1 MKRNLRTILFFF
13 WLVFCL
19 LLSNIGFPRPQPA
32 QAQQPTGSIPT
43 VTSTP
48 LGPMVTVYENLEIIN
63 VYAGPDMYI
72 YPPVGVLLRGQ
83 SAPALGRSIDTNWIQ
98 IAYPGAPD
106 GVAWVYGP
114 WVSLSPGLLPTVTPP
129 PTPTPRATPVLDP
142 TLVASYLG
150 NLTPTRLPTFTP
162 APGLEIPQF
171 NPPTVSAPSF
181 PIGLAILIL
190 AVGGTLGMI
199 SVFTRRR

>member
-1 MKRNLRTILFFF
+1 MSNLRVKIVLIGIALCLSTLSLFF
-13 WLVFCL
+13 
-19 LLSNIGFPRPQPA
+19 PKTYPA

-48 LGPMVTVYENLEIIN
+48 LGPMVTVYENLEIVN

-83 SAPALGRSIDTNWIQ
+83 SAPALGRSADTNWIM

-106 GVAWVYGP
+106 GMAWVYGP

-129 PTPTPRATPVLDP
+129 PTPTPRSTPALDP

-162 APGLEIPQF
+162 APPLEVPQF
-171 NPPTVSAPSF
+171 DNPTTVSPSF
-181 PIGLAILIL
+181 PAGLVILVLI
-190 AVGGTLGMI
+190 VGGTLGMI

>member
-1 MKRNLRTILFFF
+1 MSNLRVKIVLIWVVLCLSLVSLLF
-13 WLVFCL
+13 
-19 LLSNIGFPRPQPA
+19 PKAQPA

-48 LGPMVTVYENLEIIN
+48 LGPMVTVYENLEIVN

-83 SAPALGRSIDTNWIQ
+83 SAPALGRSADTDWIM

-114 WVSLSPGLLPTVTPP
+114 WVSLSPGLLPTLTPP
-129 PTPTPRATPVLDP
+129 PTPTPRSTPALNP

-162 APGLEIPQF
+162 ASPLEVPQF
-171 NPPTVSAPSF
+171 DNPTTVSPSF
-181 PIGLAILIL
+181 PVGLVILVLI
-190 AVGGTLGMI
+190 VGGTLGMI

>member
-1 MKRNLRTILFFF
+1 MSNLRVKIVFIWVALCLFM
-13 WLVFCL
+13 LSL
-19 LLSNIGFPRPQPA
+19 LFPKTQPA
-32 QAQQPTGSIPT
+32 QAQQPTGSMPT

-48 LGPMVTVYENLEIIN
+48 LGPMVTVYENLEIVN

-83 SAPALGRSIDTNWIQ
+83 SAPALGRSVDTNWIM

-106 GVAWVYGP
+106 GVAWVYRP
-114 WVSLSPGLLPTVTPP
+114 WVSLSPGLLPTLTPP
-129 PTPTPRATPVLDP
+129 PTPTPRSTPALNP

-162 APGLEIPQF
+162 APPLEVPQF
-171 NPPTVSAPSF
+171 DNPTTVSPSF
-181 PIGLAILIL
+181 PVGLVILVLI
-190 AVGGTLGMI
+190 VGGTLGMI